1 MNRFALTAAVM
12 MAVATVSTPRFA
24 AAQDSDGPAAT
35 SAVVDIEAPAATLMP
50 LTDEAVLEA
59 ARLEAVPQDAA
70 AQDNA
75 GQDAGGRPKAYEY
88 SDAYLTRAK
97 IHKYASFA
105 TLPLLGTELWLGQ
118 SLYND
123 PQSLTS
129 GKKAAHGIV
138 GASLIGLFGLNSVT
152 GLWNLV
158 ESSDAPGHNKRLV
171 HGILMLVAEGGF
183 VAAAVTAPG
192 HSRDS
197 LINFDANAAT
207 HRNIAYFSIGTAT
220 AGYLLMLFGGGH

>member
-1 MNRFALTAAVM
+1 MNRFALTAAAMV
-12 MAVATVSTPRFA
+12 AVATVSNPRAA
-24 AAQDSDGPAAT
+24 AAQDADGPAAT
-35 SAVVDIEAPAATLMP
+35 SAVVDIQPAVTLMP

-75 GQDAGGRPKAYEY
+75 GQDAGRPKAYEY
-88 SDAYLTRAK
+88 SDAYLTRGK
-97 IHKYASFA
+97 IHQYASFA

-129 GKKAAHGIV
+129 GKRTAHGIV
-138 GASLIGLFGLNSVT
+138 GASLIGLFGVNSVT
-152 GLWNLV
+152 GLWNLL

-171 HGILMLVAEGGF
+171 HGILMLVAGGGF

-192 HSRDS
+192 HSRNS
-197 LINFDANAAT
+197 LVNFDANAAT